1 MANTNITRA
10 GTNAQKKVKRVLSIR
25 VNEVSFQN
33 AGVQLAVGTQH
44 FLVAQLPE
52 RSVLTDAYVVV
63 DSVANSATTATA
75 ALGTAEAGAQI
86 MAAADVKTAA
96 VVTGSLVGKLKT
108 GTGMPIYLALVYTGA
123 TTNFGDYTVVIE
135 YTEYTKKSGE
145 YTQFI

>member
-1 MANTNITRA
+1 MANTDITRA
-10 GTNAQKKVKRVLSIR
+10 GTNEQKKVVRVMSVR
-25 VNEVSFQN
+25 VNAQSMLN
-33 AGVQLAVGTQH
+33 AGVTLAVGNTDL
-44 FLVAQLPE
+44 LVANLPE

-63 DSVANSATTATA
+63 DTVANSATTATA
-75 ALGTAEAGAQI
+75 ALGTAEGGAQI

-108 GTGMPIYLALVYTGA
+108 GSGMPIYLRLAYTGA

-145 YTQFI
+145 YTRFS